1 MSDYEHTPNPSPW
14 LWICA
19 GIMTGL
25 GSASFVIT
33 ERQSPSDWDTVT
45 IAMTAGLTLLA
56 IALLGVGAAGFRR
69 RKR

>member
-33 ERQSPSDWDTVT
+33 DRQSPSGWDTVT
-45 IAMTAGLTLLA
+45 IVMTAGLTLLA
-56 IALLGVGAAGFRR
+56 IALLTVGAAGLWR

>member
-14 LWICA
+14 LWVCA

-33 ERQSPSDWDTVT
+33 ESWSPSDWDTVT
-45 IAMTAGLTLLA
+45 VAMAGGLTLLA
-56 IALLGVGAAGFRR
+56 IILLAVGAKRFRR